1 METKTLLSQHGIW
14 ITIFLIMVPLVVSAI
29 LVMLK
34 AVALIRNFRRNAVWA
49 AFKARIQGLSQE
61 ELDALRQ
68 RQAALEFSLQ
78 NNELGGTLD
87 AADEKGLINGVDTV
101 PGFHFI
107 ETKKRSQPKHDMP
120 ADLVRLVTWF
130 LGSAVF
136 WLVFG
141 TTVGEYLGIKFS
153 APDIDHA
160 PWLSFGR
167 LRPVHTNAVFWGW
180 ASIAM
185 IGLAYYVVSRVC
197 NVAIYKIQWGYQTL
211 IAMNTAVAAAYFT
224 PVLIA

>member
-87 AADEKGLINGVDTV
+87 AADEKGLING
-101 PGFHFI
+101 
-107 ETKKRSQPKHDMP
+107 
-120 ADLVRLVTWF
+120 A
-130 LGSAVF
+130 
-136 WLVFG
+136 
-141 TTVGEYLGIKFS
+141 
-153 APDIDHA
+153 
-160 PWLSFGR
+160 
-167 LRPVHTNAVFWGW
+167 
-180 ASIAM
+180 
-185 IGLAYYVVSRVC
+185 
-197 NVAIYKIQWGYQTL
+197 
-211 IAMNTAVAAAYFT
+211 
-224 PVLIA
+224 